1 MNNNIIEKMKNESKK
16 YEDYILS
23 SVDEDN
29 DYIIGWINNPFEENQ
44 DTPIVVYDKKKGDF
58 KTQSMPPN
66 YNVDSIKE
74 IWNFNNDEDYCIDN
88 KEKIEKMAGM
98 KMDFENKN
106 VEKDLEN
113 KTNYGEEK
121 IRKLLAQYGA
131 EESEIE
137 NFMNDLNDT
146 KEELEEDV
154 ADEDYVLNQD
164 TINKLKETQDG
175 INLLIKAPEMAKE
188 ELKKAIADYL
198 QK

>member
-1 MNNNIIEKMKNESKK
+1 MYNWDDIYKKTLKNICESNSSNFDNIVEIEMPEFESELIENENTNFDSLFRQKLDENASEEDKRKFVEYIYNYIGENIYDFLPKDTETQEDSMN
-16 YEDYILS
+16 
-23 SVDEDN
+23 
-29 DYIIGWINNPFEENQ
+29 
-44 DTPIVVYDKKKGDF
+44 
-58 KTQSMPPN
+58 
-66 YNVDSIKE
+66 
-74 IWNFNNDEDYCIDN
+74 
-88 KEKIEKMAGM
+88 
-98 KMDFENKN
+98 
-106 VEKDLEN
+106 
-113 KTNYGEEK
+113 EEK
-121 IRKLLAQYGA
+121 IRKLLAKYGA

>member
-1 MNNNIIEKMKNESKK
+1 MNDVLKEYYKTFDEFPYLLMTQNYDSDDYKTLMIIAINRGKKLTEQEIGDFFNNN
-16 YEDYILS
+16 
-23 SVDEDN
+23 
-29 DYIIGWINNPFEENQ
+29 
-44 DTPIVVYDKKKGDF
+44 YDL
-58 KTQSMPPN
+58 
-66 YNVDSIKE
+66 V
-74 IWNFNNDEDYCIDN
+74 IDN
-88 KEKIEKMAGM
+88 ANIKNDG
-98 KMDFENKN
+98 ENN
-106 VEKDLEN
+106 MNEQ
-113 KTNYGEEK
+113 K

-164 TINKLKETQDG
+164 TIDKLKETQDG